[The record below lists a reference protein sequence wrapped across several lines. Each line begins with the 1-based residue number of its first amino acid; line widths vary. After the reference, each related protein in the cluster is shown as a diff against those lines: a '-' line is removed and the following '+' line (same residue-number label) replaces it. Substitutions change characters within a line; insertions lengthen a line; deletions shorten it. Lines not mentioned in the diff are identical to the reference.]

1 MLLSTN
7 LAQGTTIDDSTKQ
20 KVLADTSAAPQ
31 GLSGQKDIIPLV
43 LSIKW
48 DLTNLA
54 NSYISVYL
62 FQIFKIDN
70 LSLEVVNQTATLT
83 EELQFSGV
91 IDGKISLTVDLENKK
106 ITVTGSLTLVGDSP
120 WQKTITIASW

>member
-70 LSLEVVNQTATLT
+70 LSLEGSASRTLCG
-83 EELQFSGV
+83 LARWSLRV
-91 IDGKISLTVDLENKK
+91 ISVE
-106 ITVTGSLTLVGDSP
+106 
-120 WQKTITIASW
+120 